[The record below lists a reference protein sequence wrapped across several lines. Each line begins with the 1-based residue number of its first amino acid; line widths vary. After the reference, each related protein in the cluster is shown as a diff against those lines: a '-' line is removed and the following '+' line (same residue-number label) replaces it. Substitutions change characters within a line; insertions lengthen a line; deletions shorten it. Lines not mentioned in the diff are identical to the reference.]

1 MRKSNDMK
9 FTKIQIT
16 EIYRQLYT
24 IRVFETRCIKLYR
37 VGLIRGY
44 FHPYLG
50 EEAITVGVCAALN
63 KDDYITSTHR
73 GHGHCIA
80 KGATINRMAAELLG
94 KETGYCKGMGG
105 SMHIA
110 EIETGNLG
118 ANGVV
123 GAGIPI
129 AVGAALSS
137 MIKGENRVTVSFTS
151 DGGTCNGT
159 FSESLSVAAMW
170 NLPLVIVIEN
180 NQYAV
185 STPIEYSARETDLY
199 KRASGYGVVTS
210 GVDGNDVWAVFEK
223 TCEAVELCRKG
234 LGPVV
239 IEAKTYRHQG
249 HHVNDPGTYMP
260 KEKMDY
266 YKEKDPVVIGRKYL
280 RNYLNEVEIIK
291 IEKDI
296 DQEMEDAIVFA
307 QNSKEMT
314 IEDFQQ
320 NIQKYN

>member
-1 MRKSNDMK
+1 MG
-9 FTKIQIT
+9 FTKSQI
-16 EIYRQLYT
+16 EKIYRQLYT

-37 VGLIRGY
+37 SGKIRGY

-50 EEAITVGVCAALN
+50 EEAIAVGVCAALN
-63 KDDYITSTHR
+63 EDDYITSTHR

-80 KGATINRMAAELLG
+80 KGATVDRMTAELLG
-94 KETGYCKGMGG
+94 KETGYCKGLGG

-110 EIETGNLG
+110 ELETGNLG

-123 GAGIPI
+123 GAGTPI

-137 MIKGENRVTVSFTS
+137 KIKKENKVVVAFTS

-159 FSESLSVAAMW
+159 FAESLSIAAMW
-170 NLPLVIVIEN
+170 DLPLIIVIEN

-185 STPIEYSARETDLY
+185 STPIEDSARETDLY
-199 KRASGYGVVTS
+199 KRALGYGVVTS
-210 GVDGNDVWAVFEK
+210 GVDGNDVWAVYQK
-223 TCEAVELCRKG
+223 ASEAAKLCREGK
-234 LGPVV
+234 GPVV

-266 YKEKDPVVIGRKYL
+266 YKIHDPIIIGRKYL
-280 RNYLNEVEIIK
+280 GDFFSEDEIVA
-291 IEKDI
+291 IEKSI
-296 DQEMEDAIVFA
+296 DKEMEDAIDFA
-307 QNSKEMT
+307 HNSKEMT
-314 IEDFQQ
+314 IEKFNQIIEQ
-320 NIQKYN
+320 YN